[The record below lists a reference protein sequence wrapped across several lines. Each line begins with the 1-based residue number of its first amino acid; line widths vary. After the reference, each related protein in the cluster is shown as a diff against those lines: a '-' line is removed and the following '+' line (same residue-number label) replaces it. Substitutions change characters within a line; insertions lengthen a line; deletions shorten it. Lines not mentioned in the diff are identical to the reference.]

1 MTRNGKDDWHVKTL
15 CEAPFV
21 HRFGIFQRAGVNYLL
36 VGWRQGT
43 RCAIAITWDAE
54 AGNYRAE
61 CFDTAAGMANAMH
74 FVRSDGKDI
83 VVGTNREI
91 DELAYYVFTE

>member
-1 MTRNGKDDWHVKTL
+1 
-15 CEAPFV
+15 
-21 HRFGIFQRAGVNYLL
+21 
-36 VGWRQGT
+36 
-43 RCAIAITWDAE
+43 
-54 AGNYRAE
+54 
-61 CFDTAAGMANAMH
+61 MANAMH

>member
-1 MTRNGKDDWHVKTL
+1 MAGRLAAGHSERHRNHMGCGSGEL
-15 CEAPFV
+15 
-21 HRFGIFQRAGVNYLL
+21 
-36 VGWRQGT
+36 
-43 RCAIAITWDAE
+43 
-54 AGNYRAE
+54 NYRAE

-83 VVGTNREI
+83 VVGTNRKI